1 MTTPVPTDL
10 DAIAALQDGAVRNLL
25 ITQRYHDL
33 SQGLVETLGPGNVNW
48 STFATWASKTAGLS
62 IRNEEVPPF
71 VAELAGERLF
81 LLEPVTET
89 LGTVSVSIAEG
100 NKRVYAELAPLFAQF
115 VSIFRDAGGGQA
127 ELATFVG
134 KLDPRESADGGQ
146 APLIT
151 AFTSYFKAKGT
162 KDATLQARHML
173 LGNCLIGLHEQTRLQ
188 PQIQEAMDAPIDDII
203 RKHLVPGT
211 GGGFLTKVLGA
222 IERPLEELI
231 DLAQVVWEE
240 IATRTMMSLAL
251 PGGAVLPL
259 GRNIPPTAASRD
271 FLPQSLVDVADPT
284 ELAAL
289 IELYDRAKG
298 DSDQGSGSID
308 WRILDDRM
316 NFIVNLFRSRQQDL
330 DLLVQPF
337 LAGQRDAF
345 EQRSMPDPS
354 LGKL

>member
-10 DAIAALQDGAVRNLL
+10 EAIAELKDGAVRNLL

-62 IRNEEVPPF
+62 IRNEEVPSF
-71 VAELAGERLF
+71 VAQLAGDRLF

-89 LGTVSVSIAEG
+89 LGTVSQSIAEG

-115 VSIFRDAGGGQA
+115 VTVFRDAGGGQA

-134 KLDPRESADGGQ
+134 KLDPRQSRDGGQ

-151 AFTSYFKAKGT
+151 AFTSYFKAKGST
-162 KDATLQARHML
+162 DPTLKARHML

-203 RKHLVPGT
+203 RKHLVPGK
-211 GGGFLTKVLGA
+211 GGGFLTKIIGA
-222 IERPLEELI
+222 VERPLEELTS
-231 DLAQVVWEE
+231 LAQDAWEAV
-240 IATRTMMSLAL
+240 ATRTMMSLAL

-259 GRNIPPTAASRD
+259 GRDIPPTQASRP
-271 FLPQSLVDVADPT
+271 FLPEALVDVADPT
-284 ELAAL
+284 ELAEV
-289 IELYDRAKG
+289 IKIYDRAKG
-298 DSDQGSGSID
+298 DTDEGTRSID
-308 WRILDDRM
+308 WRILEDRM

-330 DLLVQPF
+330 ELLEQPF
-337 LAGQRDAF
+337 SADQRAAF
-345 EQRSMPDPS
+345 EQRKMPDPS

>member
-10 DAIAALQDGAVRNLL
+10 EAIAELPDGAVRNLL

-33 SQGLVETLGPGNVNW
+33 SQALTETIGPGNVNW

-62 IRNEEVPPF
+62 IRNEEVPSF
-71 VAELAGERLF
+71 VAQLAGERLF

-89 LGTVSVSIAEG
+89 LGTVSESIAEG
-100 NKRVYAELAPLFAQF
+100 NKRVYAELTPLFAQF
-115 VSIFRDAGGGQA
+115 VRVFRDAGGGQA
-127 ELATFVG
+127 ELAAFVG
-134 KLDPRESADGGQ
+134 RLDPRDSKDGGQ
-146 APLIT
+146 APLIA
-151 AFTSYFKAKGT
+151 AFTSYFEAKGAQ
-162 KDATLQARHML
+162 DATLQARHML

-211 GGGFLTKVLGA
+211 GGGFLTKIIGA
-222 IERPLEELI
+222 VERPLEELTG
-231 DLAQVVWEE
+231 LAQDVWEE

-259 GRNIPPTAASRD
+259 GRDIPKAAASRD
-271 FLPQSLVDVADPT
+271 FLPQALVDVADPT

-289 IELYDRAKG
+289 MKLYDRAKG

-308 WRILDDRM
+308 WRLLDDRM

-330 DLLVQPF
+330 ELLGQPF
-337 LAGQRDAF
+337 SVGQR
-345 EQRSMPDPS
+345 EVIETRQMPAPS